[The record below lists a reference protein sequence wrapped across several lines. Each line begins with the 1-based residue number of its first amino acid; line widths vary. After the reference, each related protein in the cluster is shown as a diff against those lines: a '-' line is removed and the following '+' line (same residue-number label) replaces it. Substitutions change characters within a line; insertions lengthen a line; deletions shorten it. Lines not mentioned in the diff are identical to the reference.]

1 MILLDTHVLLWL
13 ARDPSKLSPSATAAI
28 QDSAQQGGIA
38 ISAIT
43 LWEIA
48 LLAARG
54 KLALVGT
61 LENFVENIATRAAI
75 QPITVKIAVLANQL
89 PPNYP
94 KDPADRLIAAT
105 ALCEG
110 MVLISADQNIR
121 LSGAV
126 RTVW

>member
-13 ARDPSKLSPSATAAI
+13 AKEPSKLSPAATEAI
-28 QDSAQQGGIA
+28 QASAQEGGLA

-61 LENFVENIATRAAI
+61 LEHFVESVADRAAV
-75 QPITVKIAVLANQL
+75 QPITVKIAAMANQL

-94 KDPADRLIAAT
+94 KDPADRLIGAT

-121 LSGAV
+121 LSGTV

>member
-13 ARDPSKLSPSATAAI
+13 AKEPSKLSPAAIAAI
-28 QDSAQQGGIA
+28 QASSRDGGIA

-54 KLALVGT
+54 KLALLGT
-61 LENFVENIATRAAI
+61 LDHFVESIADRAAV
-75 QPITVKIAVLANQL
+75 QPITVKIAVMANQL
-89 PPNYP
+89 APNYP
-94 KDPADRLIAAT
+94 KDPADRLIGAT

-126 RTVW
+126 RTIW